1 MRKFLASFIVLFFV
15 GLSLFGYVNPDY
27 KNPVINVVNAT
38 ADAVVKIDVEKTV
51 STSVDPFMEEFF
63 KRFFGE
69 QQNPF
74 GTERK
79 QTSLGSGFLFDS
91 DGHILTN
98 EHVVRGAET
107 IKVTM
112 FSGKTYDA
120 EYIGGDSEMDIAI
133 IKIKHENGSDFP
145 FLEFGDSDN
154 LQIGQVAIAIGNP
167 LGFQHTVTT
176 GVVSATERQIPKP
189 DNSGYYT
196 NLIQTDAAINPGNSG
211 GPLLN
216 IHGEVIGI
224 NTAIVN
230 PTSGTNLGFAIP
242 INDVNLFIEDLIKY
256 GKLQKPQIGVKIMNI
271 DENTKEALNLDS
283 TEGAIVVEVSPNS
296 PADKAGIKPQDIILE
311 FLGEEVKN
319 KEQLASMIRK
329 QEIGKTATIKI
340 DRNGE
345 IIILEVE
352 LLAPDEQETTEEIIN
367 EPEKISNEISS
378 ELLGLSVSELT
389 DTLRSEYKIA
399 SNVKG
404 VFISDVANSS
414 LAYRMGLRR
423 GAVLLSINR
432 QDISTT
438 ADFQETV
445 SKLKK
450 GQSVAL
456 YVYIPG
462 EGSLMLSF
470 PLQ

>member
-1 MRKFLASFIVLFFV
+1 
-15 GLSLFGYVNPDY
+15 
-27 KNPVINVVNAT
+27 
-38 ADAVVKIDVEKTV
+38 
-51 STSVDPFMEEFF
+51 
-63 KRFFGE
+63 
-69 QQNPF
+69 
-74 GTERK
+74 
-79 QTSLGSGFLFDS
+79 
-91 DGHILTN
+91 
-98 EHVVRGAET
+98 
-107 IKVTM
+107 
-112 FSGKTYDA
+112 
-120 EYIGGDSEMDIAI
+120 
-133 IKIKHENGSDFP
+133 
-145 FLEFGDSDN
+145 DN
-154 LQIGQVAIAIGNP
+154 LQIGEVAIAIGNP

-176 GVVSATERQIPKP
+176 GVVSATKRQIPKP

-242 INDVNLFIEDLIKY
+242 INDVNYFIEDLIKY

-271 DENTKEALNLDS
+271 DENTKNALNLD
-283 TEGAIVVEVSPNS
+283 TTQGAIVVEVTPGSA
-296 PADKAGIKPQDIILE
+296 ADKAGIKPQDIIMK

-329 QEIGKTATIKI
+329 QEIGKSASITI

-345 IIILEVE
+345 IIELNVE
-352 LLAPDEQETTEEIIN
+352 LLPSPEEQETTKEESIDPEEEIT
-367 EPEKISNEISS
+367 EEKSS
-378 ELLGLSVSELT
+378 GLLGITVSELT
-389 DTLRSEYKIA
+389 DAIRSEYEIA
-399 SNVKG
+399 SNING
-404 VFISDVANSS
+404 VFISDVDNTS

-432 QDISTT
+432 KDIFSIQEFEET
-438 ADFQETV
+438 A
-445 SKLKK
+445 SKLEK

-462 EGSLMLSF
+462 EGSLMLSY

>member
-1 MRKFLASFIVLFFV
+1 MRKLLGISMLVFFV
-15 GLSLFGYVNPDY
+15 TLTALGYVNPDY

-51 STSVDPFMEEFF
+51 STTVDPFMEEFF

-79 QTSLGSGFLFDS
+79 QTSLGSGFIFDNE
-91 DGHILTN
+91 GHILTN
-98 EHVVRGAET
+98 EHVVHGAEK
-107 IKVTM
+107 IKVTL

-133 IKIKHENGSDFP
+133 IKITNENGSDFP
-145 FLEFGDSDN
+145 YLEFGDSDN

-242 INDVNLFIEDLIKY
+242 INDVNMFIEDLIKY

-271 DENTKEALNLDS
+271 DENTKDALNLDS
-283 TEGAIVVEVSPNS
+283 TEGAIVVEVTPGS

-329 QEIGKTATIKI
+329 QEIGKMASIKL

-345 IIILEVE
+345 IIVLQVE
-352 LLAPDEQETTEEIIN
+352 LLPPEDQEVSKEEKV
-367 EPEKISNEISS
+367 EPEVITKGNTS
-378 ELLGLSVSELT
+378 ELLGISVAELT
-389 DTLRSEYKIA
+389 DNLRKEYKIS
-399 SNVKG
+399 SNVNG
-404 VFISDVANSS
+404 LFINEVSSSS

-432 QDISTT
+432 QNITSTT
-438 ADFQETV
+438 EFEDIV
-445 SKLKK
+445 SSLKK

-456 YVYIPG
+456 YVYVPG
-462 EGSLMLSF
+462 EGSLMLSY

>member
-1 MRKFLASFIVLFFV
+1 MRKVFSLAIILIFITLTV
-15 GLSLFGYVNPDY
+15 FGYVNPDY

-51 STSVDPFMEEFF
+51 TTSVDPFMEEFF

-79 QTSLGSGFLFDS
+79 QSSLGSGFIFDNE
-91 DGHILTN
+91 GHILTN
-98 EHVVRGAET
+98 EHVVRGAEK
-107 IKVTM
+107 IKVTL

-133 IKIKHENGSDFP
+133 IRITHENGADFP
-145 FLEFGDSDN
+145 YLEFGDSDN

-242 INDVNLFIEDLIKY
+242 INDVNMFIEDLIKY

-271 DENTKEALNLDS
+271 DENTKDALNLS
-283 TEGAIVVEVSPNS
+283 SSEGAIVVEVTPDS
-296 PADKAGIKPQDIILE
+296 PADKAGIKPQDIILKFMDE
-311 FLGEEVKN
+311 DVKN

-329 QEIGKTATIKI
+329 QEIGKMAPITI

-345 IIILEVE
+345 IIELKVE
-352 LLAPDEQETTEEIIN
+352 LLPSQDQESVKEESVI
-367 EPEKISNEISS
+367 EEEISNEKSS
-378 ELLGLSVSELT
+378 ELLGISVTDLT
-389 DTLRSEYKIA
+389 DNLRKEFK
-399 SNVKG
+399 
-404 VFISDVANSS
+404 ISDNVNGLFINDVEITS
-414 LAYRMGLRR
+414 LAYRMGLRK

-432 QDISTT
+432 QNIRSTEEFEETISR
-438 ADFQETV
+438 
-445 SKLKK
+445 LKK

-462 EGSLMLSF
+462 EGSLMLSY

>member
-1 MRKFLASFIVLFFV
+1 MKRSFIFIILVFYLS
-15 GLSLFGYVNPDY
+15 LSLFAYVNPDY

-79 QTSLGSGFLFDS
+79 QTSLGSGFIFDKE
-91 DGHILTN
+91 GHILTN
-98 EHVVRGAET
+98 QHVVQGAEK
-107 IKVTM
+107 IKVTL

-120 EYIGGDSEMDIAI
+120 EFIGGDSEMDIAI
-133 IKIKHENGSDFP
+133 IKITHENGVDFP
-145 FLEFGDSDN
+145 YLDFGDSDN

-189 DNSGYYT
+189 DNSGYYS

-242 INDVNLFIEDLIKY
+242 INDVNIFIEDLIKY

-271 DENTKEALNLDS
+271 DENTKDALNLDS
-283 TEGAIVVEVSPNS
+283 TEGAIIVEVTPNS
-296 PADKAGIKPQDIILE
+296 PADKAGIKPQDIILK
-311 FLGEEVKN
+311 FLGEDVKN
-319 KEQLASMIRK
+319 KEQLASMIRR
-329 QEIGKTATIKI
+329 QEIGSMASITI

-345 IIILEVE
+345 IIELQVE
-352 LLAPDEQETTEEIIN
+352 LLPAEDEEPVQKEMDETEVSVQV
-367 EPEKISNEISS
+367 KDS
-378 ELLGLSVSELT
+378 ELLGISVTELT
-389 DTLRSEYKIA
+389 DTLKKQYNISDKI
-399 SNVKG
+399 NG
-404 VFISDVANSS
+404 VFISEVDSASF
-414 LAYRMGLRR
+414 AYRMGLRE

-432 QDISTT
+432 KNILTVEEFEKTISG
-438 ADFQETV
+438 
-445 SKLKK
+445 LKK

-456 YVYIPG
+456 YVFIPG
-462 EGSLMLSF
+462 EGSLMLSY

>member
-1 MRKFLASFIVLFFV
+1 MRKFLAFSMILFFV
-15 GLSLFGYVNPDY
+15 GLTLFGYVNPDY

-63 KRFFGE
+63 KSFFGE

-133 IKIKHENGSDFP
+133 IKIKHENGTDFP
-145 FLEFGDSDN
+145 YLEFGDSDN

-271 DENTKEALNLDS
+271 DENTKEALALDS
-283 TEGAIVVEVSPNS
+283 TQGAIVVEVTPDS
-296 PADKAGIKPQDIILE
+296 PAEKAGIKPQDIILE

-329 QEIGKTATIKI
+329 QEIGKMASIKI
-340 DRNGE
+340 DRNGK
-345 IIILEVE
+345 IIELQVE
-352 LLAPDEQETTEEIIN
+352 LLPPEDKEKPEEKQIEQEEITEEN
-367 EPEKISNEISS
+367 TS
-378 ELLGLSVSELT
+378 ELLGISVAELNNS
-389 DTLRSEYKIA
+389 LRNEYKIS
-399 SNVKG
+399 SNVNG
-404 VFISDVANSS
+404 LFISEVSTSS

-432 QDISTT
+432 QNTTTTNQFEDI
-438 ADFQETV
+438 V

-456 YVYIPG
+456 YVYVPG
-462 EGSLMLSF
+462 EGSLMLSY

>member
-1 MRKFLASFIVLFFV
+1 MRKFLAFSMILFFV
-15 GLSLFGYVNPDY
+15 GLTLFGYVNPDY

-133 IKIKHENGSDFP
+133 IKIKHENGTDFP
-145 FLEFGDSDN
+145 YLEFGDSDN

-271 DENTKEALNLDS
+271 DENTKEALALDS
-283 TEGAIVVEVSPNS
+283 TQGAIVVEVTPDS
-296 PADKAGIKPQDIILE
+296 PAEKAGIKPQDIILE

-329 QEIGKTATIKI
+329 QEMGKMASIKI
-340 DRNGE
+340 DRNGK
-345 IIILEVE
+345 ILELQVE
-352 LLAPDEQETTEEIIN
+352 LLPPEDKEKPEEKQIEQEEITEEN
-367 EPEKISNEISS
+367 TS
-378 ELLGLSVSELT
+378 ELLGISVAELNNS
-389 DTLRSEYKIA
+389 LRNEYKIS
-399 SNVKG
+399 SNVNG
-404 VFISDVANSS
+404 LFISEVSTSS

-432 QDISTT
+432 QNTTTTNQFEDI
-438 ADFQETV
+438 V

-456 YVYIPG
+456 YVYVPG
-462 EGSLMLSF
+462 EGSLMLSY

>member
-1 MRKFLASFIVLFFV
+1 MKKIFIFGTILLVL
-15 GLSLFGYVNPDY
+15 SMTLFGYVNPDY

-51 STSVDPFMEEFF
+51 TTSVDPFMEEFF

-79 QTSLGSGFLFDS
+79 QNSLGSGFIFDS

-98 EHVVRGAET
+98 EHVVRGAEK
-107 IKVTM
+107 IKVTL
-112 FSGKTYDA
+112 FSGKIYDA

-133 IKIKHENGSDFP
+133 IKITNENGSDFP
-145 FLEFGDSDN
+145 YLEFGDSDN

-242 INDVNLFIEDLIKY
+242 INDVNMFIEDLIKY

-271 DENTKEALNLDS
+271 DENTKDALDLNS
-283 TEGAIVVEVSPNS
+283 TEGAIVVEVTPKS
-296 PADKAGIKPQDIILE
+296 PADEAGIKPQDIILK
-311 FLGEEVKN
+311 FLGEDVKN

-329 QEIGKTATIKI
+329 QEIGKIATITI

-345 IIILEVE
+345 IIELEVE
-352 LLAPDEQETTEEIIN
+352 LLPPEETVSTEEKPVTKEEITN
-367 EPEKISNEISS
+367 EKDSK
-378 ELLGLSVSELT
+378 LLGLSVAELT
-389 DTLRSEYKIA
+389 DSLRREYKI
-399 SNVKG
+399 SDSVDG
-404 VFISDVANSS
+404 LFISDVDNAS

-432 QDISTT
+432 QNLQTIEEFEKTT
-438 ADFQETV
+438 
-445 SKLKK
+445 SRLKK
-450 GQSVAL
+450 GHSVAL
-456 YVYIPG
+456 YVFIPG

>member
-1 MRKFLASFIVLFFV
+1 MRKFLAFSMILFFV
-15 GLSLFGYVNPDY
+15 GLTLFGYVNPDY

-133 IKIKHENGSDFP
+133 IKIKHENGTDFP
-145 FLEFGDSDN
+145 YLEFGDSDN

-271 DENTKEALNLDS
+271 DENTKEALALDS
-283 TEGAIVVEVSPNS
+283 TQGAIVVEVTPDS
-296 PADKAGIKPQDIILE
+296 PAEKAGIKPQDIILE

-329 QEIGKTATIKI
+329 QEIGKMASIKI
-340 DRNGE
+340 DRNGK
-345 IIILEVE
+345 IIELQVE
-352 LLAPDEQETTEEIIN
+352 LLPPEDKEKPEEKQIEQEEITEEN
-367 EPEKISNEISS
+367 TS
-378 ELLGLSVSELT
+378 ELLGISVAELNNS
-389 DTLRSEYKIA
+389 LRNEYKIS
-399 SNVKG
+399 SNVNG
-404 VFISDVANSS
+404 LFISEVSTSS

-432 QDISTT
+432 QNTTTTNQFEDI
-438 ADFQETV
+438 V

-456 YVYIPG
+456 YVYVPG
-462 EGSLMLSF
+462 EGSLMLSY

>member
-1 MRKFLASFIVLFFV
+1 MRKSFIFIILLFYC
-15 GLSLFGYVNPDY
+15 SLNLFAYVNPDY

-79 QTSLGSGFLFDS
+79 QTSLGSGFIFDKE
-91 DGHILTN
+91 GHILTN
-98 EHVVRGAET
+98 QHVVQGAEK
-107 IKVTM
+107 IKVTL

-120 EYIGGDSEMDIAI
+120 EFIGGDSEMDIAI
-133 IKIKHENGSDFP
+133 IKITHENGVDFP
-145 FLEFGDSDN
+145 FLDFGDSDN

-176 GVVSATERQIPKP
+176 GVVSAIERQIPKP

-283 TEGAIVVEVSPNS
+283 TEGAIVVEVTPNS
-296 PADKAGIKPQDIILE
+296 PADKAGIKPQDIILK
-311 FLGEEVKN
+311 FLGEDVKN

-329 QEIGKTATIKI
+329 QEIGNMAPITI

-345 IIILEVE
+345 IIELEVE
-352 LLAPDEQETTEEIIN
+352 LLPAEEELSEEETVKQDIIVDA
-367 EPEKISNEISS
+367 KAS
-378 ELLGLSVSELT
+378 ELLGIAVTELT
-389 DTLRSEYKIA
+389 ESLKKEYNISEKI
-399 SNVKG
+399 NG
-404 VFISDVANSS
+404 VFINEVDSESF
-414 LAYRMGLRR
+414 AYRMGLRK

-432 QDISTT
+432 KNIHSVE
-438 ADFQETV
+438 DFEKTV
-445 SKLKK
+445 SGLKK

-456 YVYIPG
+456 YVFIPS

>member
-1 MRKFLASFIVLFFV
+1 MRKFLAFSMILFFV
-15 GLSLFGYVNPDY
+15 SITLFGYVNPDY
-27 KNPVINVVNAT
+27 RNPVINVVNAT

-91 DGHILTN
+91 EGHILTN
-98 EHVVRGAET
+98 EHVVHGAET

-112 FSGKTYDA
+112 FSGRTYDA

-133 IKIKHENGSDFP
+133 IKINHENGSDFP
-145 FLEFGDSDN
+145 YLEFGDSDN

-176 GVVSATERQIPKP
+176 GVVSATEREIPKP

-230 PTSGTNLGFAIP
+230 PMSGTNLGFAIP

-283 TEGAIVVEVSPNS
+283 TEGAIVVEVTPGS

-319 KEQLASMIRK
+319 KEQLASMIRR

-345 IIILEVE
+345 ILELEVE
-352 LLAPDEQETTEEIIN
+352 LLPPEEQ
-367 EPEKISNEISS
+367 NEIEDKSLEPKEITDEKTS
-378 ELLGLSVSELT
+378 ELLGISVSELT
-389 DTLRSEYKIA
+389 EALRREYKIA

-404 VFISDVANSS
+404 VFISDVDTAS

-432 QDISTT
+432 QDISST
-438 ADFQETV
+438 ADFQEIV

-462 EGSLMLSF
+462 EGSLMLSY